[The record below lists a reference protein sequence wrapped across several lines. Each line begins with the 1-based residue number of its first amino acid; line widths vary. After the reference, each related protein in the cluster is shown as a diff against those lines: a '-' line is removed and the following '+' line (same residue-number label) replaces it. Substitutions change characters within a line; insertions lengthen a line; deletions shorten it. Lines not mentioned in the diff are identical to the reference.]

1 LSTLTIYVRSAQE
14 SASLIALQS
23 HSLSQAIEQP
33 QAIAT
38 RSSLQ
43 IAIARKDLAAIYD
56 GLHDAGKAARF
67 RNELEAAAESTGK

>member
-23 HSLSQAIEQP
+23 HSLS

>member
-1 LSTLTIYVRSAQE
+1 LSR
-14 SASLIALQS
+14 
-23 HSLSQAIEQP
+23 P